1 MSTDNLTVDEINHA
15 IVLLITKHD
24 KNKQIEFFFDLGNIL
39 GERFD
44 GRQTSASTISKKKR
58 RYRTDNERRMNEAYA
73 KARALKLT
81 NQDLWGKRGSAK
93 TISKITG
100 IPLSTVY
107 RYIALCP

>member
-1 MSTDNLTVDEINHA
+1 MSNANLTVDDINHA
-15 IVLLITKHD
+15 IVLLITQHD
-24 KNKQIEFFFDLGNIL
+24 KNKKIEFFFDLGNIL
-39 GERFD
+39 GEQID
-44 GRQTSASTISKKKR
+44 GQQPTASTIAKKKR

-73 KARALKLT
+73 KARALKLMH
-81 NQDLWGKRGSAK
+81 QHLWGKRGSAK